1 MKGRHMAK
9 ASLFCARLTAFFL
22 LSLALATGANA
33 QNVGGVFGPEVTPGS
48 KAFEFR
54 TAFAPPSN
62 GRTDRIT
69 SRLHYQQSITD
80 NLRLRAVV
88 QGTDTNVSG
97 FDFDLVQFEAQYQFL
112 EDERDGV
119 DSAIRFDLLINDD
132 VGPNL
137 VSFNSTTDVPL
148 SERWTLRG
156 VLLAQVQF
164 GDDRSDGLFLQ
175 TRSSLR
181 YKVNPAFNLQV
192 QVFNFYGSTADFQ
205 DFDDQVHSVGPAI
218 SAKLGQGWSV
228 EASTL
233 FGVTNATSDVD
244 FRVFLAKSF

>member
-1 MKGRHMAK
+1 MAK
-9 ASLFCARLTAFFL
+9 ASLFCARLAGVFL
-22 LSLALATGANA
+22 LSLALIAGASA

-62 GRTDRIT
+62 GRTDRIA
-69 SRLHYQQSITD
+69 SRLHYQQSVTD

-88 QGTDTNVSG
+88 QGADTNVSG

-112 EDERDGV
+112 EDERDGIDAAV
-119 DSAIRFDLLINDD
+119 RLDLLINDD

-137 VSFNSTTDVPL
+137 VSFNATTDVPL
-148 SERWTLRG
+148 AERWTLRG
-156 VLLAQVQF
+156 VVLAQVQF

-181 YKVNPAFNLQV
+181 YKINKAVNIQA
-192 QVFNFYGSTADFQ
+192 QVFNFYGSTANFQ

-233 FGVTNATSDVD
+233 FGVTDASADVD

>member
-1 MKGRHMAK
+1 MYT
-9 ASLFCARLTAFFL
+9 SFLFRFIGLCLAALMLFALTPA
-22 LSLALATGANA
+22 AQA

-48 KAFEFR
+48 RAFEFR
-54 TAFAPPSN
+54 TAFAPPSD
-62 GRTDRIT
+62 GRPDRIT
-69 SRLHYQQSITD
+69 SRLHYQQSVTD

-88 QGTDTNVSG
+88 QGADTNTSG

-112 EDERDGV
+112 EDEKAGI
-119 DSAIRFDLLINDD
+119 DSAVRLDVLINDD

-148 SERWTLRG
+148 GERWVWRG
-156 VLLAQVQF
+156 VVLAQVQF
-164 GDDRSDGLFLQ
+164 GDDRGDGLFLQ

-181 YKVNPAFNLQV
+181 YKVNKSLSLQA
-192 QVFNFYGSTADFQ
+192 QAFNFYGSTDDFP
-205 DFDDQVHSVGPAI
+205 DLRDQVHSIGPAAAI
-218 SAKLGQGWSV
+218 KLGHGWSV

-233 FGVTNATSDVD
+233 FGLTNASSDVD